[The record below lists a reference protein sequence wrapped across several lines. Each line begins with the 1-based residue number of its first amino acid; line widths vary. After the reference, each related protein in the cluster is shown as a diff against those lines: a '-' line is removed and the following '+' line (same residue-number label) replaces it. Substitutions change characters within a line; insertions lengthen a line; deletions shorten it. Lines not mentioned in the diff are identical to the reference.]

1 MILKAQ
7 LNKLMHATPH
17 SLLGYRVIG
26 TGPAHV
32 LIIHDFF
39 CDTTSYEAIIPYLD
53 PERHTY
59 CLADLRGY
67 GKSMGMTGTY
77 TIDEIAQDL
86 ITLTNYLGWKQFQA
100 IGHSMGGQFIQY
112 LALRHPERVQS
123 LIAITPVPPC
133 GSPVLPEVAE
143 NIKAA
148 AKGNQAIAH
157 GIMQWIIGERMGQ
170 GFIRFKLSSWYAT
183 STEAARLGY
192 FQTFSQTNFSQEV
205 EGSTIPLLVIAGEN
219 DPSYSADSLKNRML
233 CHYPNSRVEIVPN
246 ASHYPIQESPTYL
259 VGLIEKFSKTL
270 Q

>member
-1 MILKAQ
+1 
-7 LNKLMHATPH
+7 MHITPQPR
-17 SLLGYRVIG
+17 LGHRLIG

-53 PERHTY
+53 TEGHTY

-67 GKSMGMTGTY
+67 GKSMDMTGTY
-77 TIDEIAQDL
+77 TVDEIAQDL
-86 ITLTNYLGWKQFQA
+86 IELANHLGWKQFQA

-112 LALRHPERVQS
+112 LALKHPKRVTS

-133 GSPVLPEVAE
+133 GSTVLPEVAE
-143 NIKAA
+143 SIEAA

-170 GFIRFKLSSWYAT
+170 GFIRFKLARWYAT

-192 FQTFSQTNFSQEV
+192 FKAFSQTDFSKEV
-205 EGSTIPLLVIAGEN
+205 DGSKIPLLVIAGEN
-219 DPSYSADSLKNRML
+219 DQSYSEDSLKTRML
-233 CHYPNSRVEIVPN
+233 CHYPNSRLEIVPN

-259 VGLIEKFSKTL
+259 VGLIEKFSSAL